1 MGNTWLLAMKLGRFW
16 FWIFLIYILS
26 RNLYHIVSLT
36 TNGGSY
42 TFLTDVYGYYIG
54 RGVNKMQT
62 NCHLFQS
69 ESKDMK
75 MRGWSPHSQPN
86 LSQFNG

>member
-1 MGNTWLLAMKLGRFW
+1 MRF
-16 FWIFLIYILS
+16 IALRYRRILS
-26 RNLYHIVSLT
+26 RNLYHIVSVT
-36 TNGGSY
+36 TTRGSY

-62 NCHLFQS
+62 DFHLFQS

-75 MRGWSPHSQPN
+75 MRGWFPHSQHN